1 MDGRGCNGDG
11 VERIRE
17 TCSFVIC
24 GAIGTSGLIVASERS
39 HSPSRPSDCLSV
51 RLVDYEDVCYL
62 LLASRRDGRR
72 FRRLL
77 PALENK
83 LDEYMAEGFIT
94 LRSDATCALLRYT
107 RQMHLHTLHEGA
119 SHKTSS
125 QAPLIAGLN
134 LRLP

>member
-1 MDGRGCNGDG
+1 MDGRGCNGDA

-83 LDEYMAEGFIT
+83 LDEYMAEGVHYIKERRDVR
-94 LRSDATCALLRYT
+94 LAQIYEANALAHAAR
-107 RQMHLHTLHEGA
+107 G
-119 SHKTSS
+119 
-125 QAPLIAGLN
+125 GLS
-134 LRLP
+134 

>member
-1 MDGRGCNGDG
+1 M

-24 GAIGTSGLIVASERS
+24 GAFGTSGLIVASERS

-51 RLVDYEDVCYL
+51 VRLVDYEDVCYL

-72 FRRLL
+72 FHRLL
-77 PALENK
+77 PALENT
-83 LDEYMAEGFIT
+83 LDEYLHGGVHYIKERRAP
-94 LRSDATCALLRYT
+94 RSDMRGKCTC
-107 RQMHLHTLHEGA
+107 TLHEGA

-125 QAPLIAGLN
+125 QAPPFAGLN
-134 LRLP
+134 LQLL